1 MSQSQAPSGFSPGNL
16 LWALLALGAV
26 LVIGFVSTVP
36 VHPETDVDAKRGA
49 LRSETRKKI
58 QAEESS
64 KLDSVKFSERKAE
77 FVTLLGSTKP
87 APSSIK
93 VEPALPL
100 PAGDAPS
107 LPSAPSGA
115 MNVTFPKLV
124 TPTPPAPAPEP
135 PAAAPAAP
143 APVAPPPVPP
153 PVPVPAPTPGQ

>member
-1 MSQSQAPSGFSPGNL
+1 MSQSQAPTGFSPGNL
-16 LWALLALGAV
+16 LWALLGLGAV
-26 LVIGFVSTVP
+26 LVIGFASTVP

-64 KLDSVKFSERKAE
+64 KLDAVKFSERKAE
-77 FVTLLGSTKP
+77 FVKLLGKTKP

-124 TPTPPAPAPEP
+124 TPTPPVPAPEP
-135 PAAAPAAP
+135 PAAAPAPAAP
-143 APVAPPPVPP
+143 APVAPPPVP
-153 PVPVPAPTPGQ
+153 VPAPTPGQ